1 MCSCSGSCDCNSV
14 TVPRGPQGPVG
25 ATGATGSTGNQG
37 PIGNTGPI
45 GPQGPSG
52 VVSVEAPLTLAGT
65 STSAI
70 IGIDVEELV
79 TIINT
84 TNTGGGGFVPTGAI
98 IGFGGATAPAGW
110 IICSGGVVSTTE
122 TYAALYEVIGTTY
135 GDGNGDGVTFNLPN
149 LKSSVPV
156 GYDFTVT
163 AFNTLGNIGGEVNH
177 LLVKAEIPKHK
188 HILNSGTD
196 GSTALISTEATDNTQ
211 YPALDFDN
219 FYTTGSA
226 SNFYPEVL
234 RPTHTHSISG
244 STGDGTSDGVL
255 GQSHNNMQ
263 PYLVI
268 NYIIKL

>member
-65 STSAI
+65 STSAV

-110 IICSGGVVSTTE
+110 IICSGGVVSTTG
-122 TYAALYEVIGTTY
+122 TYAALYEERIT
-135 GDGNGDGVTFNLPN
+135 PA
-149 LKSSVPV
+149 
-156 GYDFTVT
+156 T
-163 AFNTLGNIGGEVNH
+163 AS
-177 LLVKAEIPKHK
+177 LL
-188 HILNSGTD
+188 L
-196 GSTALISTEATDNTQ
+196 
-211 YPALDFDN
+211 
-219 FYTTGSA
+219 
-226 SNFYPEVL
+226 
-234 RPTHTHSISG
+234 
-244 STGDGTSDGVL
+244 
-255 GQSHNNMQ
+255 
-263 PYLVI
+263 
-268 NYIIKL
+268 